1 MMTESEIVQLV
12 ERTVAS
18 ALERHAPPAN
28 CESEYLTQKAAARL
42 ADCSP
47 STIRAWCDAGHL
59 TRHHNGRV
67 LRAELVAFLAG
78 GAAKQPDNNVVDA
91 KAFAAKVLA
100 RRGGQ
105 R

>member
-12 ERTVAS
+12 VRTVESEFQRREATP
-18 ALERHAPPAN
+18 ER
-28 CESEYLTQKAAARL
+28 EYLTQKAASRL

-78 GAAKQPDNNVVDA
+78 GAAKQPGNNVVDA

-100 RRGGQ
+100 RRGAQ